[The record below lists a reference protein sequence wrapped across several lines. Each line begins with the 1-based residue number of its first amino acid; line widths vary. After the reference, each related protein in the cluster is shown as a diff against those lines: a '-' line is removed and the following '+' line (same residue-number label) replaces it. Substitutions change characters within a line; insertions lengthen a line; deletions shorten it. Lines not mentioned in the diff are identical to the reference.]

1 MILLIRPL
9 TLEPR
14 PGDGAF
20 LLRSLAAL
28 LPPFIQGVL
37 MTQRLSDSETRPT
50 AETDDLS
57 SERQRLIDDLAHL
70 VLHVHR
76 HRLRQCTDPTVDVPA
91 HSATNPS
98 EVTTDLPCDA
108 VPEST

>member
-1 MILLIRPL
+1 
-9 TLEPR
+9 
-14 PGDGAF
+14 
-20 LLRSLAAL
+20 
-28 LPPFIQGVL
+28 

-50 AETDDLS
+50 AETDGLS

-108 VPEST
+108 VSEST

>member
-1 MILLIRPL
+1 MTPL
-9 TLEPR
+9 
-14 PGDGAF
+14 
-20 LLRSLAAL
+20 
-28 LPPFIQGVL
+28 
-37 MTQRLSDSETRPT
+37 LSDSENHPK
-50 AETDDLS
+50 AETDGLS

-76 HRLRQCTDPTVDVPA
+76 HRLRQSTDPAVDVPA

-98 EVTTDLPCDA
+98 EVTTDPPWDA

>member
-1 MILLIRPL
+1 MTPL
-9 TLEPR
+9 
-14 PGDGAF
+14 
-20 LLRSLAAL
+20 
-28 LPPFIQGVL
+28 
-37 MTQRLSDSETRPT
+37 LSDSDTRPM
-50 AETDDLS
+50 AETDGFP

-76 HRLRQCTDPTVDVPA
+76 HRLRHRTDPTVDVPS

-98 EVTTDLPCDA
+98 EVTTDPPCDA